1 MIFIGG
7 NELEIN
13 ASGKLTRLKD
23 VELVKGRCR
32 IDKGGWNGER
42 CELRRTRRG
51 GSWNSGRR

>member
-23 VELVKGRCR
+23 VELVKGRYR